1 MQQSSTWSGEPE
13 SAVREGDS
21 QRKVRRTF
29 KIRREVW
36 LNMGVE
42 KLNTHE
48 GVTVKALLDSDAIGM
63 FMDKRIVARHGFKLQ
78 KLERPIMVRNVDRTN
93 NSGGAITYQVEANIY
108 YKDHVERIRIDICD
122 LGKTEIILGMPWLV
136 VHNPE
141 INWETGEVKM
151 TRCSLLCGRVRIK
164 KEERMKKR
172 KRVAI
177 LEEEKIVRWAID
189 DKEDWRR
196 KEEIEKDHRK
206 IKEMVSK
213 KFLKWKK
220 MFGKI
225 ESERMPTRKV

>member
-1 MQQSSTWSGEPE
+1 
-13 SAVREGDS
+13 
-21 QRKVRRTF
+21 
-29 KIRREVW
+29 
-36 LNMGVE
+36 MGVE

-48 GVTVKALLDSDAIGM
+48 GVTVKVLLDSDAIGM

-108 YKDHVERIRIDICD
+108 YKNHVERIRIDICD

-136 VHNPE
+136 VYNPE